1 MGQKNLNEY
10 SKETGMYVNKK
21 FIIWYENSKLN
32 SNLPVENISILCD
45 RSETGTRKEFIKV
58 IKRTKNQNLASAF
71 LLNFFEKS
79 I

>member
-1 MGQKNLNEY
+1 
-10 SKETGMYVNKK
+10 MYVNKK

-71 LLNFFEKS
+71 LLNFLRNQYKKFLNNTKLLR
-79 I
+79 